1 MSDERSVPARDVL
14 LALAAKWRSEGEYWR
29 GTPDDAA
36 RQDCADDL
44 LKVLGEDA
52 GRFTMGHAAAEAALV
67 QYQLPGHPSNADRE
81 AMELLAKHGGKLP

>member
-1 MSDERSVPARDVL
+1 MSDAVPARDVL

-36 RQDCADDL
+36 RQECADDL

-52 GRFTMGHAAAEAALV
+52 GSFTMGHAAEEAALAR
-67 QYQLPGHPSNADRE
+67 YQLPGHPSNADRGL
-81 AMELLAKHGGKLP
+81 AELLTELANQGQLP